1 LADHRTATLRSLFR
15 PIAEAPIEKGKPYGP
30 CLLIPGRN
38 GCPLSLGEYD
48 GEDWQDFDHGPVDA
62 THYLLVDF

>member
-1 LADHRTATLRSLFR
+1 LPENKAVSLRSLFR

-38 GCPLSLGEYD
+38 GSPLGFGEYD
-48 GEDWQDFDHGPVDA
+48 GEGWHDFDHGQLNPTDYV
-62 THYLLVDF
+62 LVDF